1 VVSLRDGP
9 LNELKP
15 PLAWLAVA
23 ALAVALIA
31 SVALFVGDRRGGLH
45 GEAFAEARSRFDG
58 AAGAVGEVI
67 STPIHWVSDALDA
80 AGAYVRAGDQNRD
93 LEAQLARARGLQDE
107 ISALRE
113 ENGRLRAL
121 LGVKTDPPLPMVS
134 ARTILDGR
142 GPFAE
147 TRLADA
153 GAEAGIIEG
162 NPVLSDHGLVGRVI
176 AVAPR
181 ISRIML
187 LTDIESRIPV
197 LIARTNGRAILT
209 GDGGP
214 SPKLSYLRTH
224 DPVRAGDRIL
234 TSGDGG
240 VIPRGLP
247 VGAAV
252 WGPDGW
258 RVALDTDAAAVD
270 VVRILLFKNFSQL
283 AAGNS
288 LQPSV
293 LPPTTTQA
301 PASAPATASPPP
313 AAGTSPQVPP
323 KPAPGPSP
331 AKASGFGAGPVA
343 TPPREGGT

>member
-1 VVSLRDGP
+1 MSLRDGQ

-31 SVALFVGDRRGGLH
+31 SLALFVGDRRGGLH
-45 GEAFAEARSRFDG
+45 GEAFAEVRARFDEV
-58 AAGAVGEVI
+58 AGVAG
-67 STPIHWVSDALDA
+67 SALSAPIHWTSDTLGA
-80 AGAYVRAGDQNRD
+80 AGAYVRAGDQNRE
-93 LEAQLARARGLQDE
+93 LKAQLARDRGLEDQL
-107 ISALRE
+107 SALRD
-113 ENGRLRAL
+113 ENARLRAL
-121 LGVKTDPPLPMVS
+121 LGVKTDPPLPMAS

-153 GAEAGIIEG
+153 GSEAGIIEG

-187 LTDIESRIPV
+187 LTDVESRIPV

-214 SPKLSYLRTH
+214 SPKLAYLRTH
-224 DPVRAGDRIL
+224 APVRAGDRIL

-247 VGAAV
+247 VGVATWA
-252 WGPDGW
+252 PDGW
-258 RVALDTDAAAVD
+258 RVALDTDAGAID
-270 VVRILLFKNFSQL
+270 LVRILLFRNFSQL
-283 AAGNS
+283 APART
-288 LQPSV
+288 LQPAT

-301 PASAPATASPPP
+301 PAPAPAS
-313 AAGTSPQVPP
+313 TS
-323 KPAPGPSP
+323 
-331 AKASGFGAGPVA
+331 GAGAGAAELPA
-343 TPPREGGT
+343 GGTP

>member
-1 VVSLRDGP
+1 VSLRDGP

-15 PLAWLAVA
+15 SLAWLAVA

-31 SVALFVGDRRGGLH
+31 AIALFVSDRRSGLH
-45 GEAFAEARSRFDG
+45 GDGLAAARSRFDAVAG
-58 AAGAVGEVI
+58 AAGGVMAA
-67 STPIHWVSDALDA
+67 PIHWVGDGLDA
-80 AGAYVRAGDQNRD
+80 AGAYVRAGDQN
-93 LEAQLARARGLQDE
+93 LELKARLARARGLQDE
-107 ISALRE
+107 IAALRE

-121 LGVKTDPPLPMVS
+121 LGVKTDPPLPMVG

-142 GPFAE
+142 GPFAQ

-153 GAEAGIIEG
+153 GADAGIIEG

-214 SPKLSYLRTH
+214 NPKLAYLRTH

-247 VGAAV
+247 VGVATWA
-252 WGPDGW
+252 PDGW

-270 VVRILLFKNFSQL
+270 VVRILLFKDFSQL
-283 AAGNS
+283 APVKA
-288 LQPSV
+288 LTPSV
-293 LPPTTTQA
+293 LPPTTTEA
-301 PASAPATASPPP
+301 PAQTPAVPPPGAAAALPGKGPAVRRPAPTPPSPAPATAQ
-313 AAGTSPQVPP
+313 AD
-323 KPAPGPSP
+323 GP
-331 AKASGFGAGPVA
+331 
-343 TPPREGGT
+343 T